1 MSTQEKNNPV
11 SVDAV
16 AKLEE
21 LLHCG
26 NERVEL
32 SAAKELL
39 AIKEAEAEKAELQR
53 SDAPFTVEIRII
65 DGEGETHGGPDS

>member
-1 MSTQEKNNPV
+1 MCTEENLPIAEAREP
-11 SVDAV
+11 DPV
-16 AKLEE
+16 AKLKE

-39 AIKEAEAEKAELQR
+39 ALEEEAEKEDTKEQ
-53 SDAPFTVEIRII
+53 DMKFTVEIRII
-65 DGEGETHGGPDS
+65 DRKDEGDG

>member
-1 MSTQEKNNPV
+1 MATWENT
-11 SVDAV
+11 DAI
-16 AKLEE
+16 AKLKE

-39 AIKEAEAEKAELQR
+39 ALAEEQNGDTEAEPEAFA
-53 SDAPFTVEIRII
+53 VEIRVVES
-65 DGEGETHGGPDS
+65 DG

>member
-1 MSTQEKNNPV
+1 MSTEAKP
-11 SVDAV
+11 DAV
-16 AKLEE
+16 KKLEE

-39 AIKEAEAEKAELQR
+39 SLQEEQQAEK
-53 SDAPFTVEIRII
+53 SDDTPFTVEIRVLERTEEN
-65 DGEGETHGGPDS
+65 G

>member
-1 MSTQEKNNPV
+1 MCTQEKNSGT

-39 AIKEAEAEKAELQR
+39 ALKEAEVEKAEQQR
-53 SDAPFTVEIRII
+53 SEKPFTVEIQII
-65 DGEGETHGGPDS
+65 DKEGENRG

>member
-1 MSTQEKNNPV
+1 MCTEENLPIADTQPA
-11 SVDAV
+11 DAV
-16 AKLEE
+16 AKLKE

-39 AIKEAEAEKAELQR
+39 ALEEEAEKE
-53 SDAPFTVEIRII
+53 DAKEQGVKFTVEIRII
-65 DGEGETHGGPDS
+65 DREDEGNG

>member
-1 MSTQEKNNPV
+1 MCTQEKRNPA
-11 SVDAV
+11 SADAV

-39 AIKEAEAEKAELQR
+39 ALKEAEAEKDEVRQR
-53 SDAPFTVEIRII
+53 DTPFTVEIRIV
-65 DGEGETHGGPDS
+65 DREGEKGG

>member
-1 MSTQEKNNPV
+1 MCTSRKSETMPH
-11 SVDAV
+11 DAI

-39 AIKEAEAEKAELQR
+39 SIKEVEEEKAALR
-53 SDAPFTVEIRII
+53 DADAPFTVEIRII
-65 DGEGETHGGPDS
+65 DREEESHG

>member
-1 MSTQEKNNPV
+1 MSTAEKP
-11 SVDAV
+11 DAV
-16 AKLEE
+16 KKLEE

-39 AIKEAEAEKAELQR
+39 SLKEESQDAKE
-53 SDAPFTVEIRII
+53 SDAPFTVEIRVIERT
-65 DGEGETHGGPDS
+65 DANG

>member
-1 MSTQEKNNPV
+1 MCTEEILPIADTQKP
-11 SVDAV
+11 DPV
-16 AKLEE
+16 AKLKE

-39 AIKEAEAEKAELQR
+39 ALEEEAEKE
-53 SDAPFTVEIRII
+53 DAKEQTMKFTVEIRII
-65 DGEGETHGGPDS
+65 DREDEGDG

>member
-1 MSTQEKNNPV
+1 MCTQEKHSGA

-39 AIKEAEAEKAELQR
+39 ALKEAEVEKAEQR
-53 SDAPFTVEIRII
+53 RSEAPFTVEIQII
-65 DGEGETHGGPDS
+65 DREGENCG